1 MIKIPPP
8 TWIKWNT
15 QLNRFFETLIR
26 MPVIVGAMKP
36 IVLPGGTKRKSDKYD
51 LRIKLATI
59 PRALMAQ
66 YIKSKNLK
74 Q

>member
-36 IVLPGGTKRKSDKYD
+36 IVLPGGTKSDKYD
-51 LRIKLATI
+51 LRIKLANI
-59 PRALMAQ
+59 
-66 YIKSKNLK
+66 
-74 Q
+74 

>member
-26 MPVIVGAMKP
+26 IPVIVGAMKP
-36 IVLPGGTKRKSDKYD
+36 IVLPGGAKSDKYD

-66 YIKSKNLK
+66 YIKSKSYF
-74 Q
+74 

>member
-26 MPVIVGAMKP
+26 IPVIVGAMKP
-36 IVLPGGTKRKSDKYD
+36 IVLPGGTKSEQYD

-59 PRALMAQ
+59 PRALMTQ
-66 YIKSKNLK
+66 YVKSKT
-74 Q
+74 